1 MSTFIN
7 YSIIIITLL
16 YLNCKQYLVQFGIY
30 LNMNMNRSLT
40 LHSHEQV
47 QANGTYQ
54 STACEFYIE
63 KLQYNGRIR
72 KQKHFE
78 N

>member
-1 MSTFIN
+1 
-7 YSIIIITLL
+7 
-16 YLNCKQYLVQFGIY
+16 
-30 LNMNMNRSLT
+30 MNMNRSLT

-47 QANGTYQ
+47 QANGTSQ